1 MIALLIFLKI
11 LRFSRRSLSSIKKI
25 IGLLKMFSNN
35 GKGLFIQLYSIHG
48 LIRGHD
54 LELGRDADTGGQTKY
69 VFELANMLSTYPEV
83 EKVELITR
91 WISDKK
97 VSSDYAVPVEKVND
111 KFDIV
116 RIRAGGGKYIRK
128 ELLWNYL

>member
-1 MIALLIFLKI
+1 ML
-11 LRFSRRSLSSIKKI
+11 
-25 IGLLKMFSNN
+25 NN
-35 GKGLFIQLYSIHG
+35 GKGLFIQLYSLHG
-48 LIRGHD
+48 LIRGHN

-97 VSSDYAVPVEKVND
+97 VSSDYAIPVEKVND
-111 KFDIV
+111 RFDIV
-116 RIRAGGGKYIRK
+116 RIERAEENISGKNYYGITLK
-128 ELLWNYL
+128 NLLIKV